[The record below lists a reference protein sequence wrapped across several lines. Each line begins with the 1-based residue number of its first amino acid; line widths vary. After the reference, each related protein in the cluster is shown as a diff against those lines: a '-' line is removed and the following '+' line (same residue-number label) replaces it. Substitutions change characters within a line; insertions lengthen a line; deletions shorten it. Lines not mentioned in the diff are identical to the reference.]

1 MDHLPQLGGYH
12 EECSRIRK
20 YDVQRNGEKSTQKEE
35 VVRETL
41 KMAATKNKTI
51 NCSPFLYGLCYGLK
65 LQKDLCQ
72 AKEKA

>member
-12 EECSRIRK
+12 QECPRIKK
-20 YDVQRNGEKSTQKEE
+20 YDVQRSGKMSTQTEE

-51 NCSPFLYGLCYGLK
+51 NCSAFLYWLCYGLK

>member
-1 MDHLPQLGGYH
+1 M
-12 EECSRIRK
+12 
-20 YDVQRNGEKSTQKEE
+20 STQTEE

-51 NCSPFLYGLCYGLK
+51 NCSAFLYGLCYGLK

>member
-1 MDHLPQLGGYH
+1 M
-12 EECSRIRK
+12 
-20 YDVQRNGEKSTQKEE
+20 STQTEE
-35 VVRETL
+35 VVRESL

-51 NCSPFLYGLCYGLK
+51 NCSAFLYWLCYGLK